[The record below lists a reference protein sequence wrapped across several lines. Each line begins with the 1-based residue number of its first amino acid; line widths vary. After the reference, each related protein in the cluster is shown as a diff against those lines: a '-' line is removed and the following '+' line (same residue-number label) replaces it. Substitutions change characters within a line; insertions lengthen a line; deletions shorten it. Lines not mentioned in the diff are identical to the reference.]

1 MKKPGQQKRKTPGG
15 GAAGR
20 AYQFESQRDVEKP
33 SAGQPSKNASKRSA
47 SKKTTKK
54 KSST

>member
-1 MKKPGQQKRKTPGG
+1 MKKPGLQKRRTPGG

-20 AYQFESQRDVEKP
+20 AYQFEQQRDVEKAN
-33 SAGQPSKNASKRSA
+33 SQSKTTKEAAKPA

-54 KSST
+54 KSSS